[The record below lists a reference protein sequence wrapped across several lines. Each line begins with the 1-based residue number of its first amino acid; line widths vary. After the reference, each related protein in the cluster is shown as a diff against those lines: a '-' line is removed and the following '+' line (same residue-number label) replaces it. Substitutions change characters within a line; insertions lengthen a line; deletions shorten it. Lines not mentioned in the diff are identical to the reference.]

1 MKYTLRN
8 LSQDE
13 MRNIVGVNDANIA
26 LLEQLYGCGIVY
38 RDDYFKLL
46 CDDEEIFSR
55 FSRQMD
61 YIVRKCKDNISD
73 RDFITHSFMQ
83 TSDDEKEDFADIV
96 NISVLVKSERCEE
109 FRKTITDISNGQIEL
124 SETAKLEADFA

>member
-38 RDDYFKLL
+38 RDD
-46 CDDEEIFSR
+46 
-55 FSRQMD
+55 
-61 YIVRKCKDNISD
+61 
-73 RDFITHSFMQ
+73 
-83 TSDDEKEDFADIV
+83 
-96 NISVLVKSERCEE
+96 
-109 FRKTITDISNGQIEL
+109 
-124 SETAKLEADFA
+124 